1 MGAMNHMIVS
11 TDEVIYIVKHYPGHS
26 YDVRAQSHNGMDP
39 SRVL

>member
-1 MGAMNHMIVS
+1 MNHMIVG

-26 YDVRAQSHNGMDP
+26 YDVRTIAQSHNGMDP